1 MSGLPEK
8 PGEKGNVPPWVW
20 VVVSVLVMGLLGA
33 GGCLIGVGILASRG
47 AGAKPATSSS
57 PVTTSSEGDFVM
69 VEADRTQAPED
80 VFRAAAVT
88 ASARGL
94 TPFVYATASW
104 CEPCKQLN
112 RSMSDARMKD
122 AFKGTYV
129 VKLDVDAFGG
139 RLAGVGLRVRAVPS
153 FYELG
158 ADGMPTGRNLI
169 GDWGPD
175 TPENM
180 APALKRFFA
189 VTPR

>member
-1 MSGLPEK
+1 MSPVHEEGR
-8 PGEKGNVPPWVW
+8 VPAWVW
-20 VVVSVLVMGLLGA
+20 VVVSIFVMGMLGA
-33 GGCLIGVGILASRG
+33 GGCLIGIGVLTSRG
-47 AGAKPATSSS
+47 GGARAVSSSS
-57 PVTTSSEGDFVM
+57 PVTSTDDFVI
-69 VEADRTQAPED
+69 VEADRTQQPED
-80 VFRAAAVT
+80 VFRAAVVT

-104 CEPCKQLN
+104 CQPCQKLN

-129 VKLDVDAFGG
+129 VKLDIDAFGDKP
-139 RLAGVGLRVRAVPS
+139 LAAVGLRVRAVPS

-158 ADGMPTGRNLI
+158 ADGMPTGRNMI

-189 VTPR
+189 VSPR